1 MAWKISFHASYCPNP
16 GMKCIITGC
25 LALITLACMAS
36 DKKEKKEPPQVVI
49 VKKSAPVLIPS
60 SVVKKNT
67 PAKYRDNPVP
77 KGVMQKFKPP
87 VIVKDSVKR

>member
-1 MAWKISFHASYCPNP
+1 
-16 GMKCIITGC
+16 MKCIITGC

-36 DKKEKKEPPQVVI
+36 DKKEKEPPQVVK
-49 VKKSAPVLIPS
+49 VKKSAPVLISS

-77 KGVMQKFKPP
+77 KVVMQKFKPP